1 MSEERVSPRQKK
13 RKREAPD
20 DASSSRKAK
29 KMPTAEQL
37 RRRQQMCDLL
47 WTHGIPFKVEMQSL
61 TMEIDPAMMRITTA
75 RRYADAST
83 CQMMMHAGI
92 RGARSVRVR
101 TTNNTNVVHALARKL
116 VEKWRRV
123 APRKSG
129 SAFLKQELKSLDLAN
144 DLSLL
149 NAFHAAAQE
158 MQVDEAESK

>member
-20 DASSSRKAK
+20 NASSRKAK

-158 MQVDEAESK
+158 TQVDEAESK